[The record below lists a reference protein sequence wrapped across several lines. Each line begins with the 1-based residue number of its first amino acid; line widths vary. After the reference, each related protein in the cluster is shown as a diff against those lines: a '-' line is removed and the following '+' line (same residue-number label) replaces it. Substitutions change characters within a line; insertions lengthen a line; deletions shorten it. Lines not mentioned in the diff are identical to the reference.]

1 MIAFRMTDRDIAITW
16 LGCASVEI
24 RAAEH
29 RIAIDPYL
37 HPAGRPASVICITH
51 ADYDHCHEPTLRRL
65 VTDPAFELMLAAP
78 ACTVMSTLDV
88 PHNPD
93 PSDLSFVPP
102 DRLTTVYPGVAREP
116 DPRRRGPT
124 EIELDGWHIEMIESG
139 ERPERYRPDDGTPWP
154 ALTGRFTGDEFPN
167 VGYLVTHA
175 ASGTGFLHPGDLTDA
190 YDALRELRG
199 RVDYL
204 FFPTVKLQGLE
215 ITIVDAIRPRC
226 IVPIHYRAAS
236 AGFPIPLDV
245 SDEELTTTTLATGWP
260 RAGTEPEAF
269 GLDIHRMMRGHWYPT
284 PDPPLDRIRSLEPA
298 LGELGARLLVLEA
311 GTEYLI
317 DA

>member
-1 MIAFRMTDRDIAITW
+1 MTDRHVSITW

-24 RAAEH
+24 RSANR

-37 HPAGRPASVICITH
+37 HPDDRPASVICITH

-65 VTDPAFELMLAAP
+65 VAGPAFELMLAAP
-78 ACTVMSTLDV
+78 ACTAMTRLDV
-88 PHNPD
+88 PCNPD

-102 DRLTTVYPGVAREP
+102 ARLTTVYPGLAREP
-116 DPRRRGPT
+116 DPRHRGPT
-124 EIELDGWHIEMIESG
+124 EVDVDGWHIEMIESG
-139 ERPERYRPDDGTPWP
+139 ERPERYRPDDGTAWP

-167 VGYLVTHA
+167 VGYLVTHTA
-175 ASGTGFLHPGDLTDA
+175 TGTGFLHPGDLTDA

-204 FFPTVKLQGLE
+204 FFPTVKLGGLE
-215 ITIVDAIRPRC
+215 ITIVDAIRPRV
-226 IVPIHYRAAS
+226 IVPIHYRATS
-236 AGFPIPLDV
+236 PGFPIPLEVGD
-245 SDEELTTTTLATGWP
+245 DELTTTTLATGWP
-260 RAGTEPEAF
+260 RAGSEPEAF
-269 GLDIHRMMRGHWYPT
+269 RRDIHRMMRGHWYPT
-284 PDPPLDRIRSLEPA
+284 PDPPLDRIRSIEPQ

-311 GTEYLI
+311 GAEHAI